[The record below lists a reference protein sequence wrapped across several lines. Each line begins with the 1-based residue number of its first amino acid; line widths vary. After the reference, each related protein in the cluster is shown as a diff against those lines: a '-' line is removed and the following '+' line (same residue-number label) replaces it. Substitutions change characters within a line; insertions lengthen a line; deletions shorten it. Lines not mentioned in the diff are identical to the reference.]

1 MTSRD
6 ASSAARAAV
15 AAGPPEPVTLDVANM
30 SFDAGTLFLS
40 LITGGIGLVLFVYG
54 KKQERWPQLA
64 AGIALMVY
72 PYFVSDLLV
81 SVFIGIGIVAGLW
94 LAVRQGW

>member
-1 MTSRD
+1 
-6 ASSAARAAV
+6 
-15 AAGPPEPVTLDVANM
+15 M
-30 SFDAGTLFLS
+30 SLDAGSLFLS

-64 AGIALMVY
+64 AGLALMAY
-72 PYFVSDLLV
+72 PYFVSDVTWSLV
-81 SVFIGIGIVAGLW
+81 VGAGILAGLW

>member
-1 MTSRD
+1 M
-6 ASSAARAAV
+6 
-15 AAGPPEPVTLDVANM
+15 
-30 SFDAGTLFLS
+30 DAGTLFLS

-64 AGIALMVY
+64 AGLALMVY
-72 PYFVSDLLV
+72 PYFVDDLTWAIA
-81 SVFIGIGIVAGLW
+81 IGAGILAGLW